1 MKLIV
6 ISGPTGSGKT
16 TLAKKFLKELK
27 NVIVLNTDNYYKIG
41 IINKLLSIFVDCYF
55 DRKISFN
62 EKLLKKDLNFIL
74 ESGESNHKYLYD
86 FKKKSIK
93 KVKKK
98 ESNIDYLI
106 IEGIFTK
113 YLLNN
118 LDKYGYIHIE
128 LKIDKKSC
136 MDRVIKRDLE
146 ERGKNKNNAKK
157 DFLKSWKLYYN
168 NYYKKST
175 SVNSIEFTYTNKKD
189 LNSLVKKV
197 INLKI

>member
-1 MKLIV
+1 
-6 ISGPTGSGKT
+6 
-16 TLAKKFLKELK
+16 
-27 NVIVLNTDNYYKIG
+27 
-41 IINKLLSIFVDCYF
+41 
-55 DRKISFN
+55 
-62 EKLLKKDLNFIL
+62 
-74 ESGESNHKYLYD
+74 
-86 FKKKSIK
+86 
-93 KVKKK
+93 
-98 ESNIDYLI
+98 
-106 IEGIFTK
+106 
-113 YLLNN
+113 
-118 LDKYGYIHIE
+118 IE